1 MLRNLVR
8 CPLEDAEAAET
19 VAVAQAAETLSPEVK
34 RDLAIRLNDTDDVA
48 PECVGGVAGVGVSVG
63 VQVGGVVKQRPAGG
77 VLGEQDAGS
86 SVCGEVK
93 CVLSQA

>member
-1 MLRNLVR
+1 MFVIH
-8 CPLEDAEAAET
+8 CPPEDTEAA
-19 VAVAQAAETLSPEVK
+19 AVAQVAETLSPEVQ
-34 RDLAIRLNDTDDVA
+34 RDLAIPFDTDDVV
-48 PECVGGVAGVGVSVG
+48 PECVGGVAGGGVSVG